1 MAPFGGGRNPL
12 RGAAPCRKHGR
23 PRRRPG
29 HGFYTQALA
38 MNRRVLLLAAAAA
51 LLIGGGALLY
61 GLLRP
66 PTAPPQIPEPVP
78 APTAQ
83 VAPTG
88 QTKPAPVKYPL
99 EKPAEEALPQPLP
112 LTPEQSDTAFASALA
127 DFIGQSTFTRWI
139 RPDRIAQRIVATVD
153 NLGRPGSG
161 FDQRLVRYVGGRFE
175 VTGPDESPELSQENY
190 LRYQPLMQLLNAAD
204 IAAVASTYRRLYPLL
219 QATYLQL
226 GNTDAYFND
235 RVVEVID
242 LLLETPEITTPIALE
257 RPGVMYTYRDSAL
270 EMLSSGQKLLLRMGP
285 ANERQV
291 KVRLRA
297 LRALITTGARPE

>member
-1 MAPFGGGRNPL
+1 MV
-12 RGAAPCRKHGR
+12 
-23 PRRRPG
+23 
-29 HGFYTQALA
+29 LA
-38 MNRRVLLLAAAAA
+38 MNRRTLLLAAAA
-51 LLIGGGALLY
+51 LLLGGAALLY
-61 GLLRP
+61 WTLRP
-66 PTAPPQIPEPVP
+66 PTAAPQVAEPAA

-83 VAPTG
+83 VEPAA
-88 QTKPAPVKYPL
+88 QSKPAPVKYPL
-99 EKPAEEALPQPLP
+99 EKTAEEAQPQPLP

-127 DFIGQSTFTRWI
+127 DAIGQSAFTRWI

-161 FDQRLVRYVGGRFE
+161 FDQRLVRYVGGHFE
-175 VTGPDESPELSQENY
+175 VTGPDENPELAQENY
-190 LRYQPLMQLLNAAD
+190 LRYQPLMHLLDAAD
-204 IAAVASTYRRLYPLL
+204 LAAVASTYRRLYPLL
-219 QATYLQL
+219 QAAYLQL

-242 LLLETPEITTPIALE
+242 LLLETPEISVPIALE
-257 RPGVMYTYRDSAL
+257 RPGVMYTYKDAAL

-297 LRALITTGARPE
+297 LRALITAGARPE